1 MEEKQIKILIDKFW
15 QGTATVSEKQ
25 ALISLL
31 KKKDTQWQQLLETMF
46 HHPDFP
52 VEPEIQE
59 DRSTNILAKL
69 HEEIAKKQVKRTKL
83 FRPWYWS
90 AAAILMILGSALIW
104 FTQYKPVIVPDQIV
118 AVQQPA
124 PVKFIEENNDSETSR
139 TFDLPDGSR
148 VKLFARSQ
156 LRYNAA
162 FSNGNRDLNLK
173 GTATFEVAKD
183 PKHPFTV
190 TAMGY
195 STTALG
201 TKFTVHG
208 RIEKPFRVKLFE
220 GKVVVREQSKD
231 AKIPDAYLKPGE
243 ELTVNLKKG
252 LFAVR
257 KFSTEA
263 LAPQKKIMQK
273 PVVESDQLLHFN
285 KTPLATVFE
294 KLNIAYGVVLVYDN
308 AELETLSFTGEFHR
322 NEPLSLAISSL
333 CALNNLTYQQDG
345 NTIVIKKREQ

>member
-31 KKKDTQWQQLLETMF
+31 NKKDTQWQQLLETMF
-46 HHPDFP
+46 HNPDFP

-59 DRSTNILAKL
+59 DRSINILDKL
-69 HEEIAKKQVKRTKL
+69 HEEIAKKQVKRKTAL
-83 FRPWYWS
+83 LRPWYWS
-90 AAAILMILGSALIW
+90 AAAILMIVGTALIW
-104 FTQYKPVIVPDQIV
+104 FTQYKPTVLPDQSV
-118 AVQQPA
+118 AMQQPVS
-124 PVKFIEENNDSETSR
+124 VKFIEENNDTETVR

-148 VKLFARSQ
+148 VKLFGRSQ
-156 LRYNAA
+156 LRYNAS
-162 FSNGNRDLNLK
+162 FSKGNRDLNLT
-173 GTATFEVAKD
+173 GIATFEVAKD
-183 PKHPFTV
+183 PEHPFTV

-208 RIEKPFRVKLFE
+208 RTEKPFRVKLFE
-220 GKVVVREQSKD
+220 GKVVVRQQSKA

-257 KFSTEA
+257 RFGSEVTV
-263 LAPQKKIMQK
+263 PQKKIIPK
-273 PVVESDQLLHFN
+273 PEADQLLHFS

-294 KLNIAYGVVLVYDN
+294 KLNTAYGVVLVYDKT
-308 AELETLSFTGEFHR
+308 ELGTLSFTGEFHR

-345 NTIVIKKREQ
+345 NTIVIRKKEQ